1 MSVIFLVN
9 PYIYIDIHIISYIY
23 THYIIYI
30 YTHVN
35 PKHFFFHPPSPTAPP
50 SMVPE
55 AVVAPLPAA
64 FAEAPTGHGPTHLNY
79 PYNRWEKHNNEL
91 WGMVIPP
98 LGMPF
103 AGHITSYPEWI
114 SYYVQNKTTIHPS
127 FHGGMTLPFWWEHT
141 SYFDHGTYK
150 PVGAKGC

>member
-64 FAEAPTGHGPTHLNY
+64 FAEAPAGYGPTHLSY
-79 PYNRWEKHNNEL
+79 PYKNCGVWPSHHS
-91 WGMVIPP
+91 

-150 PVGAKGC
+150 PVGANWVLMQQ

>member
-1 MSVIFLVN
+1 
-9 PYIYIDIHIISYIY
+9 
-23 THYIIYI
+23 
-30 YTHVN
+30 
-35 PKHFFFHPPSPTAPP
+35 
-50 SMVPE
+50 MVPV

-114 SYYVQNKTTIHPS
+114 SYYVQNKTTIHPC

-150 PVGAKGC
+150 PVGANWVLMQQ